1 MPLWTRITNTR
12 KQGKNVVATLTR
24 FRCVAVFVCGHVSVV
39 CIFACGGCWR
49 WWSSSLCFACCLRAW
64 RCAPADVVQRRR
76 ATSSCKVGNLHIL
89 LLRSS
94 RTSFESPPFDAC
106 HMRGLAQVDI
116 KRSSSSVSGLQAS
129 SPPCVFILPHVNLN
143 SITNVCMHGTAI
155 QADNE
160 HYNYPTARNFCAL
173 LQRFVSKLTA

>member
-1 MPLWTRITNTR
+1 MCVGMCRLCAFLL
-12 KQGKNVVATLTR
+12 VVGVGA
-24 FRCVAVFVCGHVSVV
+24 
-39 CIFACGGCWR
+39 GGR
-49 WWSSSLCFACCLRAW
+49 R
-64 RCAPADVVQRRR
+64 RCASPAAFVRGGARRLLSFSGV
-76 ATSSCKVGNLHIL
+76 AMTSSCKVGNLHIL

-143 SITNVCMHGTAI
+143 SITNVCYMV
-155 QADNE
+155 
-160 HYNYPTARNFCAL
+160 P
-173 LQRFVSKLTA
+173 RFKLTTSTTTTPRRETFVRYSNALSRN